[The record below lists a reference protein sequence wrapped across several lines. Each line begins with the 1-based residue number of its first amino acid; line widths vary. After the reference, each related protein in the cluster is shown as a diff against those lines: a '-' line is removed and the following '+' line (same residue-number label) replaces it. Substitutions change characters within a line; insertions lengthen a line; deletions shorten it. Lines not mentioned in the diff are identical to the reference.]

1 MWSPVTT
8 SILAKRARVH
18 RYFCKKPAIDLDLVS
33 PRSLHSAM
41 REVSQCL
48 PAVSD
53 QLWHQAYVSEAA
65 GLLGYRW
72 NVTGKVQQGKKLGRT
87 LGFPT
92 ANLVLP
98 DYTRLINGIYAVR
111 VRRENGSLHDGV
123 ASFGGR
129 PTFDNGAELFE
140 TFLFDFDDDLYGENI
155 TVSLFE
161 FMRGEDKFSSAEAL
175 VEQMKKDEVEAR
187 ARLAGVQPL
196 STLDGVLNF
205 TA

>member
-1 MWSPVTT
+1 MRNLIGILGTGKLIEFCFFFKIVRSVGRKT
-8 SILAKRARVH
+8 SKFFLQ
-18 RYFCKKPAIDLDLVS
+18 
-33 PRSLHSAM
+33 
-41 REVSQCL
+41 E
-48 PAVSD
+48 
-53 QLWHQAYVSEAA
+53 
-65 GLLGYRW
+65 W
-72 NVTGKVQQGKKLGRT
+72 NLTGKVQQGKMLGRT

-98 DYTRLINGIYAVR
+98 DYTRLTNGIYAVR

-123 ASFGGR
+123 ASFGRR

-155 TVSLFE
+155 IVSLFGFLRE
-161 FMRGEDKFSSAEAL
+161 EGKFASAEAL
-175 VEQMKKDEVEAR
+175 VEQMKKDESEAR
-187 ARLAGVQPL
+187 ALLVGVQPL